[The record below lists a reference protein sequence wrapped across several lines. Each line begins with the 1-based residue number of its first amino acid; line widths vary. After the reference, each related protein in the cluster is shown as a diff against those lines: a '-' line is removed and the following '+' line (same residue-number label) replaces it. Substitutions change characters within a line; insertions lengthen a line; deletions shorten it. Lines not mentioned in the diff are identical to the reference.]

1 MITITKSVTVAISA
15 DRAWAILADYARD
28 PAWRTGV
35 VSMTPEPAGLV
46 AVGTRTHEEM
56 RFAGKSMRNDGVV
69 TAVEPGRHFAWK
81 TVSGADA
88 NGSRTVTPLS
98 PESCRIDLVLNVVP
112 HGSERFMAPLLVRM
126 LRNNLRKD
134 LARLSA
140 LLVSRET
147 ASAPIASPV
156 SAT

>member
-1 MITITKSVTVAISA
+1 MITITESVTVATSA

-28 PAWRTGV
+28 ASWRTGV

-46 AVGTRTHEEM
+46 TIGTRTHEEM
-56 RFAGKSMRNDGVV
+56 RFAGKSMRNDGIV

-88 NGSRTVTPLS
+88 HGSRTVTPLS

-112 HGSERFMAPLLVRM
+112 HGAERFMAPVLIRM
-126 LRNNLRKD
+126 LRGNLRKD

-140 LLVSRET
+140 LLVERET
-147 ASAPIASPV
+147 ASAPLASPV
-156 SAT
+156 SAS